1 MMISSGFS
9 ILPRFFLFFLVF
21 LLLYE
26 IVWILSH
33 HLSPHLS
40 PQFCLFGD
48 LSPHLFHHFR
58 LFRDLSHHLSH
69 HFCLSV
75 HFSRHCCTINMIL
88 GLYVILAAYC
98 DFAAVGI
105 RGNLSPPVLA
115 KNKETAVF
123 RLVSARTDFS
133 SEKSSCSGP
142 TSEGICF
149 AKQSEQWATEP
160 MLSQGE
166 VSGSVP
172 LFQQLQNA
180 VSQDAPTIQNHPLSP

>member
-1 MMISSGFS
+1 MKGS
-9 ILPRFFLFFLVF
+9 
-21 LLLYE
+21 
-26 IVWILSH
+26 
-33 HLSPHLS
+33 LSPS
-40 PQFCLFGD
+40 
-48 LSPHLFHHFR
+48 
-58 LFRDLSHHLSH
+58 
-69 HFCLSV
+69 
-75 HFSRHCCTINMIL
+75 
-88 GLYVILAAYC
+88 
-98 DFAAVGI
+98 
-105 RGNLSPPVLA
+105 VLA
-115 KNKETAVF
+115 KNKRIEVF

-180 VSQDAPTIQNHPLSP
+180 VSQDTLTIQNHPLSP